1 MSLVLPTAKSSA
13 RSRWP
18 AAGVLAAIHAG
29 ALCAMFWTE
38 YDWLDWVL
46 FLLIWGLLNCFWLVL
61 LRRPALSAA
70 LSLTLVAAIIVLSQF
85 KFSIVWMT
93 LNFFDVLIIDPD
105 TFAFLL
111 SIYPDLR
118 PILLVAGALTIP
130 AIVLLWWLDPLRV
143 SRGRAVVG
151 AAACAVGIA
160 GLSIPW
166 PLEPSEAFHRN
177 NHVSR
182 FVRSGVL
189 AAPDVLRSGWF
200 EADATVSD
208 RLKAGAADCRPATRP
223 PHILLVL
230 DEASFDIT
238 RVPGIR
244 TPPRHGRHFQSFD
257 GKTRS
262 LVVESTGGPTWYAEY
277 NVLTGLSSRSYG
289 RLQYYVTRVAAGKV
303 GRGLPQALRRC
314 GYKTFTLYP
323 AHNAFL
329 SARRFQTGTGV
340 QRLIDSA
347 EMRMGDIEPDSFFYE
362 QAARIIAR
370 ERDKPLFLF
379 VYTVANHFPWDFVY
393 RGDRTPD
400 WRAPG
405 NGAEIDEYLRR
416 QTMSARDYRE
426 FVVRLERDFP
436 DEPFL
441 IVRFGDHQPTFAA
454 RIVDPSADE
463 ATIGRRILAS
473 DPRYY
478 TTYYAIDAVN
488 YQPADVSSAL
498 DRLDASYLP
507 MLIQEAAGLPLD
519 PSFAEQKKIFERCQ
533 GLFYA
538 CAGGTEARRFNRLL
552 IDAGL
557 IKGLVSR

>member
-1 MSLVLPTAKSSA
+1 MSVVPTATKSPG
-13 RSRWP
+13 RLRGP
-18 AAGVLAAIHAG
+18 AIGLLAAIHAA
-29 ALCAMFWTE
+29 ALFAMFWTE
-38 YDWLDWVL
+38 YDWLDRL
-46 FLLIWGLLNCFWLVL
+46 TFLLIWGMLNGFWLAV

-70 LSLTLVAAIIVLSQF
+70 LSLTLVALIIVLSQF

-118 PILLVAGALTIP
+118 PILLVAAGLAGP

-143 SRGRAVVG
+143 RRGRAAIG
-151 AAACAVGIA
+151 AAACAAGIL

-166 PLEPSEAFHRN
+166 PMEPSDVFHRN

-189 AAPDVLRSGWF
+189 AVPDVLRSAWF
-200 EADATVSD
+200 EADEVVGE
-208 RLKAGAADCRPATRP
+208 RLKAGVADCRPASRP
-223 PHILLVL
+223 PHIILVL

-238 RVPGIR
+238 KVPGIK
-244 TPPRHGRHFQSFD
+244 TPPKHGRHFQSFD

-262 LVVESTGGPTWYAEY
+262 LLVESTGGPTWYTEY

-289 RLQYYVTRVAAGKV
+289 RLQYYVTRIAAGRV

-314 GYKTFTLYP
+314 GYNTYTLYP

-347 EMRMGDIEPDSFFYE
+347 EMRMRDMEPDSFFYD
-362 QAARIIAR
+362 QAAKIIAR

-393 RGDRTPD
+393 RADRTPN

-416 QTMSARDYRE
+416 QAMSARDYRE
-426 FVVRLERDFP
+426 FVVRLEREFP

-463 ATIGRRILAS
+463 ATISRRILAN
-473 DPRYY
+473 DLRYY

-498 DRLDASYLP
+498 DRLEASYLP

-519 PSFAEQKKIFERCQ
+519 PSFAEQKRIFERCR
-533 GLFYA
+533 GLFYG